1 MDDLVRSIKGRGLL
15 QPIIDRAKE
24 EHYQIVTGN
33 RRYHACTTLGWRKIV
48 YHVVEL
54 NDKEAFEVSL
64 IENMQGKNL
73 EPMKEVYAFKNYVL
87 KLGLGGIS
95 ELAAKIYH

>member
-33 RRYHACTTLGWRKIV
+33 RIYHACTNLGWRKIV
-48 YHVVEL
+48 C
-54 NDKEAFEVSL
+54 
-64 IENMQGKNL
+64 QW
-73 EPMKEVYAFKNYVL
+73 
-87 KLGLGGIS
+87 
-95 ELAAKIYH
+95 